1 MKEIGLRKAIFFWE
15 EDDFEWE
22 SFVNLRVHCSQTC
35 LHFYAQLI
43 KEDKDVAY
51 YGKLVNSKDV
61 DTPLMRWKI
70 SDDEYR
76 VIFGDLSV
84 EDVSE
89 TQLDE
94 LEADLDK
101 SQLINLPTPKF

>member
-1 MKEIGLRKAIFFWE
+1 MQEIGLRRAIFFWE

-43 KEDKDVAY
+43 REDKDVAY
-51 YGKLVNSKDV
+51 YGKLVNSEDMDK
-61 DTPLMRWKI
+61 PLMRWKV

-76 VIFGDLSV
+76 VIFGDLSIENV
-84 EDVSE
+84 DKA
-89 TQLDE
+89 QLAE

-101 SQLINLPTPKF
+101 SQLINPPTPKF